1 MAISNEEGFDGD
13 SFNNIVDRLDSKL
26 LQECTVILNSDV
38 DEWIAGKLTRIF
50 ETFPARAAAMR
61 VLNSERHVNVDPL
74 KIRLLISSNGGEIA
88 AGSAIIRA
96 IENAQAAGCH
106 VTGIVRGYAFSMAA
120 IILQACDRR
129 VAGHDDVVM
138 VHGLTGATIGD
149 IRNAK
154 ADVDMSNRLMDI
166 HARILSERNTSEDPQ
181 YKEFSYWRQI
191 LDDNLPIYFF
201 GVEAKEAGL
210 TDAFEE

>member
-1 MAISNEEGFDGD
+1 MVVCNEESLDCD
-13 SFNNIVDRLDSKL
+13 SSNNLVDRLDKKL
-26 LQECTVILNSDV
+26 LDERVVILNSDI
-38 DEWIAGKLTRIF
+38 DEWIAGKLTRLF
-50 ETFPARAAAMR
+50 ETLIR
-61 VLNSERHVNVDPL
+61 RHQDTPNAHKLHPFD
-74 KIRLLISSNGGEIA
+74 IRLLISSNGGEIA

-96 IENAQAAGCH
+96 IENAQAAGCS

-129 VAGHDDVVM
+129 IAGHDDVVM

-166 HARILSERNTSEDPQ
+166 HARILSERNTSDDPQ
-181 YKEFSYWRQI
+181 YGEFSYWRQI

-201 GVEAKEAGL
+201 GVEALEAGL
-210 TDAFEE
+210 TDAFSEAD